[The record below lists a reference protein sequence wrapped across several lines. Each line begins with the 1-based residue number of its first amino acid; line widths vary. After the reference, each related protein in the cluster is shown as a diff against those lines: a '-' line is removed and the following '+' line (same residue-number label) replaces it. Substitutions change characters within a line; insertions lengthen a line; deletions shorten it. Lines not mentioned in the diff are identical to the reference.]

1 MPLYLFLICISVL
14 QIKKILCGV
23 NIVCKYVLYIYGI
36 FNFPI
41 AFYDKGHSYL
51 KNVQI
56 MNGSLLSLCH
66 IEVSNNR
73 VKIDKKTDILN

>member
-1 MPLYLFLICISVL
+1 ML

-23 NIVCKYVLYIYGI
+23 NIICKYVLYIYGI
-36 FNFPI
+36 FKFLI
-41 AFYDKGHSYL
+41 AFYDKRYSYL

-56 MNGSLLSLCH
+56 MNDSLLSLCH
-66 IEVSNNR
+66 IEVSNTR

>member
-1 MPLYLFLICISVL
+1 MSLYSFKSCSGVL

-41 AFYDKGHSYL
+41 AFYDKGCSYL

-56 MNGSLLSLCH
+56 MNGSVLSLCH
-66 IEVSNNR
+66 IEVSNTR
-73 VKIDKKTDILN
+73 VKIDEKTDILN

>member
-1 MPLYLFLICISVL
+1 MSLYSFKSCSGVL

-41 AFYDKGHSYL
+41 AFYDKGYSYL
-51 KNVQI
+51 KNVQTI
-56 MNGSLLSLCH
+56 NGSLLSLCH
-66 IEVSNNR
+66 IEVSNTR
-73 VKIDKKTDILN
+73 VKIDEKTDILN

>member
-41 AFYDKGHSYL
+41 AFYDKGYSYL

-66 IEVSNNR
+66 IEVSNTR
-73 VKIDKKTDILN
+73 VEIDKKTDILN

>member
-1 MPLYLFLICISVL
+1 M
-14 QIKKILCGV
+14 
-23 NIVCKYVLYIYGI
+23 VCKYVLYIYVI

-41 AFYDKGHSYL
+41 ALYDKGCSYL

-66 IEVSNNR
+66 IEVSNTR
-73 VKIDKKTDILN
+73 VKIDEKTDILN

>member
-1 MPLYLFLICISVL
+1 MPLYSFLICISVL

-23 NIVCKYVLYIYGI
+23 NIICKYVLYIYGI
-36 FNFPI
+36 FKFLI
-41 AFYDKGHSYL
+41 AFYDKGYSYL

-66 IEVSNNR
+66 IEVSNTR

>member
-1 MPLYLFLICISVL
+1 MSLYSFKSCSSVL

-41 AFYDKGHSYL
+41 AFYDKGCSYL

-66 IEVSNNR
+66 IEVSNTR
-73 VKIDKKTDILN
+73 VKIDEKTDILN